1 MKRSIASLSLM
12 LICTSTLSKAQS
24 KGNDC
29 IMAVTYSEMAF
40 KDFKNAF
47 KSDTTDD
54 VQTSTEAAVKNAV
67 EAAAFSNIC
76 NCPLAKNY
84 ALNAVT
90 FGNKALKETDPK
102 KQKKLIKQAMDMS
115 LDVMTTTPNCK

>member
-1 MKRSIASLSLM
+1 MLSAILVCACAF
-12 LICTSTLSKAQS
+12 LNAQT

-29 IMAVTYSEMAF
+29 VMAVTHSEIAY
-40 KDFKNAF
+40 KDFKTAF
-47 KSDTTDD
+47 KADSAEDTQSNT
-54 VQTSTEAAVKNAV
+54 TKAVKSAT

-90 FGNKALKETDPK
+90 FGNKALKESDPA
-102 KQKKLIKQAMDMS
+102 KQKKLVKQAMDMS

>member
-1 MKRSIASLSLM
+1 M
-12 LICTSTLSKAQS
+12 LVLTSALFRAQS

-29 IMAVTYSEMAF
+29 IMAVTYSEIAF

-47 KSDTTDD
+47 KTDKPDD
-54 VQTSTEAAVKNAV
+54 VRDNTERAVKSAA

-90 FGNKALKETDPK
+90 FGNKALKETDLK
-102 KQKKLIKQAMDMS
+102 TQKKLIKKAMDMS
-115 LDVMTTTPNCK
+115 LDVMTATPSCK

>member
-1 MKRSIASLSLM
+1 M
-12 LICTSTLSKAQS
+12 LVCSGALCHAQT

-29 IMAVTYSEMAF
+29 IMAVTYSEMAY

-47 KSDTTDD
+47 KADSSED
-54 VQTSTEAAVKNAV
+54 VQNKTAKAVKSAT

-76 NCPLAKNY
+76 NCSLAKNY

-90 FGNKALKETDPK
+90 FGNKALKEADPA
-102 KQKKLIKQAMDMS
+102 KQKKLVKQAMDMS
-115 LDVMTTTPNCK
+115 LDVMTATPNCK